1 MQRRSTG
8 GGIHLLTR
16 TGDFTRRCQDEMARI
31 DAKLESF
38 SDLPDEA
45 ECGIIDMDGNK
56 KTSPADLE
64 QLDGG
69 RWCVKLILKDPVAGV
84 DIRGIGSG
92 VAEINEDGTAK
103 EVRLG
108 SYPKPRGRVP
118 LINLESLLNGALK
131 RGCG

>member
-1 MQRRSTG
+1 M
-8 GGIHLLTR
+8 
-16 TGDFTRRCQDEMARI
+16 
-31 DAKLESF
+31 
-38 SDLPDEA
+38 
-45 ECGIIDMDGNK
+45 
-56 KTSPADLE
+56 
-64 QLDGG
+64 
-69 RWCVKLILKDPVAGV
+69 KLILKDPVAGV